1 MPVHVPI
8 LIEAMNK
15 AGTNKMRMAREIG
28 LDLRT
33 VQTIFTEKKA
43 SPTTVM
49 KVCEFLNVSPE
60 LVFEEYR
67 KNLSDP
73 NIWKTYEE
81 FKAEYYSTPEQI
93 EYRNSW
99 FALSEYLDN
108 AIITNPKS
116 GELYRL
122 NSTLLSVD
130 NGSIK
135 ECIEQAI
142 TQWLTEHGYI
152 E

>member
-1 MPVHVPI
+1 M
-8 LIEAMNK
+8 
-15 AGTNKMRMAREIG
+15 
-28 LDLRT
+28 
-33 VQTIFTEKKA
+33 KKNSSLGWVIA
-43 SPTTVM
+43 LVSAIVAVSAALTTLYLF
-49 KVCEFLNVSPE
+49 KKKKDKDNAE
-60 LVFEEYR
+60 LE
-67 KNLSDP
+67 
-73 NIWKTYEE
+73 
-81 FKAEYYSTPEQI
+81 
-93 EYRNSW
+93 
-99 FALSEYLDN
+99 EYLDN